1 MSQSKTDKFGRT
13 PRQRRLGTMLGL
25 AYGAMG
31 ASMGVLTPLI
41 FNGHIAKDL
50 TFILAFIP
58 ISCVWVGLWAH
69 GKLILELDE
78 YLRYNEVKIL
88 LFAFVC
94 ALGLASAWGYLEFF
108 WGGLPHLPMV
118 LVLPMF
124 YVFYAL
130 GHGIWSRGWFS
141 EE

>member
-1 MSQSKTDKFGRT
+1 MPVSKMDSFGRT
-13 PRQRRLGTMLGL
+13 LKQRRLGMVLGL

-31 ASMGVLTPLI
+31 ASMGILTPLI
-41 FNGHIAKDL
+41 FKGYIAKDL
-50 TFILAFIP
+50 IFLFALLP
-58 ISCVWVGLWAH
+58 IICVWIGLWAH

-78 YLRYNEVKIL
+78 YLRYNEIKIL
-88 LFAFVC
+88 LFALVC

-118 LVLPMF
+118 LVLPVF

-130 GHGIWSRGWFS
+130 GHSIWSRGEFCGK
-141 EE
+141 